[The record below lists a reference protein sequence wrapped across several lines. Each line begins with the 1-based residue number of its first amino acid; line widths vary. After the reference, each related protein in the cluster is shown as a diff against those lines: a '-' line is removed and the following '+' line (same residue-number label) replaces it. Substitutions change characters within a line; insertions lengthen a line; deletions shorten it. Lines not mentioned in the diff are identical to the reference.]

1 MLIDTHCHLFESDYE
16 NVDSIVKNM
25 PGIMIA
31 SGVDLKSNKEMLMLS
46 DKYSNVFVTLGIHPE
61 YATNNVDLTFIEENI
76 KNAKV
81 VGIGEI
87 GLDYHYDTN
96 HKHEQKNLFIKQI
109 ELANKYQLPIVI
121 HSRDACQD
129 TLDILKS
136 YLHTKAIMHC
146 YSYSLEMAKEF
157 LKLGIYFGIGGV
169 LTFKNGQ
176 KLKKVVEEIPLDRLV
191 LETDSP
197 YLTPEPFRGKQN
209 VPNNVELVAKKIA
222 EIKNISYEEVVKVTE
237 ENAKYIFNI

>member
-61 YATNNVDLTFIEENI
+61 YAENNIDLTFIEDNI
-76 KNAKV
+76 NNAKV

-96 HKHEQKNLFIKQI
+96 NKNEQKYLFIKQI
-109 ELANKYQLPIVI
+109 ELANKYQLPVVI

-136 YLHTKAIMHC
+136 HLHTKAIMHC

-176 KLKKVVEEIPLDRLV
+176 KLKKVVEEI
-191 LETDSP
+191 
-197 YLTPEPFRGKQN
+197 N
-209 VPNNVELVAKKIA
+209 KI
-222 EIKNISYEEVVKVTE
+222 V
-237 ENAKYIFNI
+237 